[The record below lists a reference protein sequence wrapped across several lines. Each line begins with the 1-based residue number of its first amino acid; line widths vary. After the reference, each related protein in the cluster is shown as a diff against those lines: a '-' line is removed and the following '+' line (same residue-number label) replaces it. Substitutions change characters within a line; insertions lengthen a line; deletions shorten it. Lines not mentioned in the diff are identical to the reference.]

1 MISQGRGSLVS
12 TFSCFNYLT
21 LNSLFQFVG
30 TVYLHLLE
38 TSNSGTQLI
47 FEDLLSLLLVYSMSA
62 VKSNRKLTNN
72 KPPSGLLSLDVLY
85 SVFSIIFFFVVFS
98 LINFQIL
105 MDQPFFVKA
114 SELRTFEE
122 LQKINVSCYENN
134 VN

>member
-1 MISQGRGSLVS
+1 
-12 TFSCFNYLT
+12 
-21 LNSLFQFVG
+21 
-30 TVYLHLLE
+30 
-38 TSNSGTQLI
+38 
-47 FEDLLSLLLVYSMSA
+47 MSA